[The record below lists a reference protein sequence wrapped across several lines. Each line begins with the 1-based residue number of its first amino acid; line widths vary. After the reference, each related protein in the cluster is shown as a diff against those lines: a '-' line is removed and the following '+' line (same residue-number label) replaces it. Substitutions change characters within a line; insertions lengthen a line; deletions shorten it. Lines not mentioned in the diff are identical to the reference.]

1 MYHRFRCHY
10 DVRPRGENSDY
21 VVDAAD
27 TFQTK
32 GRALEELNEMF
43 NNRVPAYRFS
53 KYQTTKDKLLAQET
67 VPEDRQ
73 SV

>member
-1 MYHRFRCHY
+1 M
-10 DVRPRGENSDY
+10 DK
-21 VVDAAD
+21 AD
-27 TFQTK
+27 TLQTK

-43 NNRVPAYRFS
+43 NNRVTAYRFD

-67 VPEDRQ
+67 VPEDLP